1 MLFAF
6 CAHGADLLFEAFER
20 VVERAFEFWAGASR
34 DNFLSAGLAGD
45 ADFVVRVAL
54 VFGWVAR
61 DSDVDQVVVTLVRKS
76 VNPLFYLRLLFV
88 AHPLCL
94 VPMYL
99 QVFSFL
105 NESTFRWIETG
116 LLASF

>member
-1 MLFAF
+1 
-6 CAHGADLLFEAFER
+6 
-20 VVERAFEFWAGASR
+20 
-34 DNFLSAGLAGD
+34 
-45 ADFVVRVAL
+45 
-54 VFGWVAR
+54 
-61 DSDVDQVVVTLVRKS
+61 VTLVCKS
-76 VNPLFYLRLLFV
+76 VNPLFYLGLLFV

>member
-1 MLFAF
+1 VLFAF
-6 CAHGADLLFEAFER
+6 CAHRADLLFEAFER

-34 DNFLSAGLAGD
+34 DNLLSAGLAGD

-61 DSDVDQVVVTLVRKS
+61 DSDVDQVVVTLVCKS
-76 VNPLFYLRLLFV
+76 VNPLFYLGLLFV